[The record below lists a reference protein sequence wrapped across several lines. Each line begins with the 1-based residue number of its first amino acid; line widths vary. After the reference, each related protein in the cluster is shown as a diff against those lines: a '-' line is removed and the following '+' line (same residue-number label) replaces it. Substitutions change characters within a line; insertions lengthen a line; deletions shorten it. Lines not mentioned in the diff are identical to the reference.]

1 MRSEFGDARRAGAP
15 TLPRL
20 TLVRLGPRGHS
31 SELVPTRHHVGL
43 REALAFARRRLR
55 ARLVRRMF
63 DRGALSAASIIGVWV
78 ARSRSRRELRDLNE
92 RALLDIGLTRCD
104 VWRESS
110 KPFWKG

>member
-15 TLPRL
+15 TLSRL
-20 TLVRLGPRGHS
+20 TLVRLGSRGHS
-31 SELVPTRHHVGL
+31 SALVPTRHHVGL
-43 REALAFARRRLR
+43 REALAFARRLR
-55 ARLVRRMF
+55 VRLVRRMF
-63 DRGALSAASIIGVWV
+63 NRGVLAAASIIGVWV

-110 KPFWKG
+110 KPFWKV